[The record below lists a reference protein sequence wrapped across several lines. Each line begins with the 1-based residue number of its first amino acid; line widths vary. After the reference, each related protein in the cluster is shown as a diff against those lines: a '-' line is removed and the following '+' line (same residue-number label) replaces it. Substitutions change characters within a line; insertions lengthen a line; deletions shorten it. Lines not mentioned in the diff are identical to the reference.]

1 MEAIET
7 ALLSKRVDL
16 IETKIAPAVKGTDEQ
31 ANDDLDQMDSRWN
44 ERTERI
50 VHLRE
55 EQRKSGIW
63 L

>member
-44 ERTERI
+44 ERT
-50 VHLRE
+50 
-55 EQRKSGIW
+55 
-63 L
+63 